1 MAIVV
6 QHGYFDGDQQAL
18 DDIEKVGYY
27 GSKIAVAP
35 SGDPPVH
42 WHDLSMH
49 IYITEGTLRVKDTA
63 TGEVHECVSG
73 TRFHIPERA
82 LHIEEEHHGYS
93 AIVGRSKSEVLEPF
107 VRLAEEL

>member
-1 MAIVV
+1 
-6 QHGYFDGDQQAL
+6 
-18 DDIEKVGYY
+18 
-27 GSKIAVAP
+27 
-35 SGDPPVH
+35 
-42 WHDLSMH
+42 MH

-93 AIVGRSKSEVLEPF
+93 AIVGRSKLEVLEPF

>member
-6 QHGYFDGDQQAL
+6 QHGYFDGDQEAL
-18 DDIEKVGYY
+18 DDVEKAGYY
-27 GSKIAVAP
+27 GSKIDVAP
-35 SGDPPVH
+35 SGDTPVH

-93 AIVGRSKSEVLEPF
+93 AIVGRSKLEVLEPF

>member
-27 GSKIAVAP
+27 SSKIDVAP
-35 SGDPPVH
+35 SGDTPVH

-63 TGEVHECVSG
+63 TGCM
-73 TRFHIPERA
+73 T
-82 LHIEEEHHGYS
+82 S
-93 AIVGRSKSEVLEPF
+93 APMGQI
-107 VRLAEEL
+107 

>member
-27 GSKIAVAP
+27 GSKIDVAP
-35 SGDPPVH
+35 SGDTPVH

-49 IYITEGTLRVKDTA
+49 IYITEGIFRFEDPA

-93 AIVGRSKSEVLEPF
+93 AIVGRSKSEVPEPF

>member
-18 DDIEKVGYY
+18 DDIKKVGYY
-27 GSKIAVAP
+27 GSKIDVAP
-35 SGDPPVH
+35 SGDTPVH

-93 AIVGRSKSEVLEPF
+93 AIVGRSKLEVLEPF